1 MPNNN
6 NNNTIAPEL
15 LKRIA
20 RLPFLR
26 LAYTAKHGHVLT
38 VTTPEGRADRV
49 ATLGKGVR
57 ALETLQ
63 IIVTMIEGVL
73 SHIGYEDPASARID
87 INRWVSVCWLREE
100 IDDAGADVE
109 AFRQY
114 VTERGDEFL
123 ADSKVGFYSTFDEG
137 KIKQVTVRNHASGE
151 EYLVYVCGL
160 TYNPENPIHVAY
172 DEGYREKGIAYWDVP
187 LLFIDG
193 PLQHG
198 VGYMLDEVTE
208 IIQPDR

>member
-1 MPNNN
+1 MPNNM
-6 NNNTIAPEL
+6 IAPEL
-15 LKRIA
+15 TKRIA
-20 RLPFLR
+20 RLPGLR
-26 LAYTAKHGHVLT
+26 YIYGKDGHIYLIVD
-38 VTTPEGRADRV
+38 TPEGRADRV
-49 ATLGKGVR
+49 AILGKGAR
-57 ALETLQ
+57 ALEKLQ
-63 IIVTMIEGVL
+63 IIVTMIEGTL
-73 SHIGYEDPASARID
+73 AYLGYEDPPSARID

-114 VTERGDEFL
+114 VTERGNEFL

-137 KIKQVTVRNHASGE
+137 KIKQVTVRNHDSGE

-172 DEGYREKGIAYWDVP
+172 DEGYRGEGIAYWDVP

>member
-1 MPNNN
+1 MPN

-15 LKRIA
+15 TKRIA

-26 LAYTAKHGHVLT
+26 LAYTAKDGHVLT

-114 VTERGDEFL
+114 VTERGNEFL
-123 ADSKVGFYSTFDEG
+123 ADSKVGFYHTFDES
-137 KIKQVTVRNHASGE
+137 KIKEVMVRNWDTGE
-151 EYLVYVCGL
+151 EYSVYVCGM
-160 TYNPENPIHVAY
+160 TYNPDNPVHVAY
-172 DEGYREKGIAYWDVP
+172 DEGYRGTGIAYWDVP

-198 VGYMLDEVTE
+198 IGYMLDEVTE
-208 IIQPDR
+208 IIPFDR